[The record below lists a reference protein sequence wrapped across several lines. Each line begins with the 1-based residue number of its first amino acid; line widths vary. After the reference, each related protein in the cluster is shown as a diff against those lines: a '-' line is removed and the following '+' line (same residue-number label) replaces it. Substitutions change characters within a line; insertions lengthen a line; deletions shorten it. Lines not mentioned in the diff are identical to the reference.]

1 MLGKRYGDMD
11 LDQDVDIADFSR
23 LVSHYDP
30 LGMNGFADW
39 RAGNSDGDSDCRHL
53 NDGLIT

>member
-1 MLGKRYGDMD
+1 MD

-30 LGMNGFADW
+30 LGMNGFANW